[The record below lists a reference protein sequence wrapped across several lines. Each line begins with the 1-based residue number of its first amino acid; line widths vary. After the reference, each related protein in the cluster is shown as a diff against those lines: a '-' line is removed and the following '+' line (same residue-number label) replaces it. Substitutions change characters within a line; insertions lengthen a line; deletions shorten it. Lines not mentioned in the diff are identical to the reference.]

1 MQQLPRHISH
11 TPGNGRE
18 PVANLLCLPALIDD
32 PNIDAVYI
40 ALSPHL
46 RYEWALRA
54 LATGKHVL
62 IETPCA
68 ANAADARRLFE
79 SPLVRCAAAPV
90 LLESTPFRFHPSWA
104 DLDSWIERDQII
116 HVSVTVTMPARRSRL
131 KDLRFRHQ
139 EASAAGLD
147 MGYATALLR
156 AVYGK
161 DPLSCARCWV
171 GHSAPRN
178 PPP

>member
-1 MQQLPRHISH
+1 MA
-11 TPGNGRE
+11 E
-18 PVANLLCLPALIDD
+18 PVANLLCLPALVDD

-79 SPLVRCAAAPV
+79 SPLVRCAGAPV

-131 KDLRFRHQ
+131 KDLRFRHE